1 MMSMNRRDLIRQ
13 GAFGLA
19 ATGLASLTLR
29 TDAAPTDATADV
41 HDFQAFLDKNGVPQV
56 QPAGKWSPSHE
67 DILGPFFLQGAP
79 FRGKVTPP
87 FEPGDLLVVRG
98 RVWGYD
104 TKKPI
109 SSAVID
115 VWQADAAGKYDLDD
129 PRKPPAVSQFRN
141 RIRLLTDET
150 GFYEYETIRPAPY
163 KIGPQTYRP
172 AHIHYM
178 IQARG
183 YSKLITQLYFKG
195 DKHLASDRWAS
206 KSNLIAVP
214 QTVKVEKASYQRTT
228 FDIVLGRSG

>member
-1 MMSMNRRDLIRQ
+1 MSMNRRDLIRQ

-129 PRKPPAVSQFRN
+129 PRKPPAVSQFKN
-141 RIRLLTDET
+141 RIRLLTD
-150 GFYEYETIRPAPY
+150 
-163 KIGPQTYRP
+163 
-172 AHIHYM
+172 
-178 IQARG
+178 
-183 YSKLITQLYFKG
+183 
-195 DKHLASDRWAS
+195 
-206 KSNLIAVP
+206 
-214 QTVKVEKASYQRTT
+214 
-228 FDIVLGRSG
+228 